1 MRKLNPFVLI
11 FTSIVLFFSPVN
23 SLANEDSPS
32 IYILTMPKGG
42 TNLLVKALRL
52 LTDQEYSLGGTQ
64 KINHL
69 NVTFDHLWP
78 QYQSNINEPSSLKI
92 IFFRDPRDMIISQM
106 FWIEQVN
113 NWASGLL
120 PQEEVDE
127 FQQLST
133 DEKIHYL
140 INLPDINCGANYFA
154 HLIATNLANPSVIAF
169 RFEDMVG
176 ALGGGSDSKQ
186 AESIRILAHL
196 LGYTLS
202 PSSVTKLCAQLFG
215 NTPTFR
221 EGKIGSWKT
230 YFTEEHKRSF
240 KEKMGEELILL
251 GYEENEAW

>member
-1 MRKLNPFVLI
+1 MQKFNRFFLI
-11 FTSIVLFFSPVN
+11 LAPIFLFFPAILSF
-23 SLANEDSPS
+23 ANESVS
-32 IYILTMPKGG
+32 TAYILTMPKGG

-52 LTDQEYSLGGTQ
+52 LTHQEYSLGGTQ

-78 QYQSNINEPSSLKI
+78 QYQSTINEPSSLKI

-120 PQEEVDE
+120 PQKMVDD
-127 FQQLST
+127 FQRLST

-154 HLIATNLANPSVIAF
+154 HLIAANLTNPSVVAF

-176 ALGGGSDSKQ
+176 PLGGGSAAKQ
-186 AESIRILAHL
+186 DESICILADL
-196 LGYTLS
+196 LGYTLT
-202 PSSVTKLCAQLFG
+202 PSSLNALCTQLFG

-221 EGKIGSWKT
+221 EGKIGSWKN
-230 YFTEEHKRSF
+230 YFTEEHKSAF
-240 KEKMGEELILL
+240 KEKMGKELILL
-251 GYEENEAW
+251 GYEEDNAW